1 MLIIL
6 WVVLISTLPLIY
18 LFCSSEYNPDKRGRF
33 RNNSNSCTF
42 DDSRNWRY
50 SHVNINSSPGGI
62 FPILIIILC
71 LLSGS
76 SDTNIEAFPDAMLS
90 VYFSSALFFLIT
102 FDFTSL
108 ESPILTVNEE
118 KT

>member
-1 MLIIL
+1 
-6 WVVLISTLPLIY
+6 
-18 LFCSSEYNPDKRGRF
+18 
-33 RNNSNSCTF
+33 
-42 DDSRNWRY
+42 
-50 SHVNINSSPGGI
+50 
-62 FPILIIILC
+62 LIIILC